1 MGCIEVGFQLRQCF
15 ARACNGGRPIAQRQ
29 FAARTRD
36 QRLADPCRRIG
47 LDGVESG
54 SLDGRVGI
62 GEISRFQGAGFNPV
76 SIGCG
81 GFTDPSRVM

>member
-1 MGCIEVGFQLRQCF
+1 MRQQQPL
-15 ARACNGGRPIAQRQ
+15 GIAAPR
-29 FAARTRD
+29 
-36 QRLADPCRRIG
+36 
-47 LDGVESG
+47 
-54 SLDGRVGI
+54 GI